1 MRLAAPPLFFS
12 QNIMSLVLPPGT
24 LDGTEGLLGMNI
36 LKRFHFRIDQAG
48 NALLLDPIH

>member
-1 MRLAAPPLFFS
+1 MVGLRIAARARPR
-12 QNIMSLVLPPGT
+12 VLPPGT